1 MQLTKKVSTVD
12 RVKFLSDCLSP
23 HNQPGDISITPSFGV
38 MFILVMFTVDRT
50 SKQVTEI
57 YLIETPKGLLKN
69 VGSLSMS
76 SIDFTKT
83 AKGRK

>member
-23 HNQPGDISITPSFGV
+23 QPGDISITPSFGV
-38 MFILVMFTVDRT
+38 MFILVMFTIDRT

-69 VGSLSMS
+69 VGSLCMS